1 MQKKVSAHIKA
12 KNIRKDSV
20 STGLDRAAK
29 RAPSKTAC
37 YRRRRTWTGPSKTGL
52 LACLKTIRELQKGKR
67 SSSSDANVC
76 IAGFYASV
84 LALMI
89 YMSPIILAVIVR

>member
-20 STGLDRAAK
+20 STELERAA
-29 RAPSKTAC
+29 SKAAC
-37 YRRRRTWTGPSKTGL
+37 YRRRRTRTELPKSGL
-52 LACLKTIRELQKGKR
+52 LACLKTIRELQKGKC
-67 SSSSDANVC
+67 SSSSDAIVC
-76 IAGFYASV
+76 IAGFYAST

-89 YMSPIILAVIVR
+89 FMSPIILAVIIR

>member
-20 STGLDRAAK
+20 STGLERAA
-29 RAPSKTAC
+29 SKAAC
-37 YRRRRTWTGPSKTGL
+37 YRRRRTRTELPKSGL
-52 LACLKTIRELQKGKR
+52 LACLKTIRELQEGKR
-67 SSSSDANVC
+67 SSSSDAIVC
-76 IAGFYASV
+76 IAGFYAST

-89 YMSPIILAVIVR
+89 AMPSIILAVIIR

>member
-20 STGLDRAAK
+20 STELERAA
-29 RAPSKTAC
+29 SKAAC
-37 YRRRRTWTGPSKTGL
+37 YRRRRTRTELPKSGL
-52 LACLKTIRELQKGKR
+52 LACLKTIRDLQKGKR
-67 SSSSDANVC
+67 SSSSDAIVC
-76 IAGFYASV
+76 IAGFYAST

-89 YMSPIILAVIVR
+89 FMSPIILAVIIR